1 MAPTEWR
8 YSVPPDDKCPLMPC
22 HVSYQHKAGRSFGH
36 VKPAFEYSTRSCH
49 HTYGAN
55 ATISVPDLD
64 ALDAVSF
71 AKRNVAPYVSPIL
84 DAATLALVCK
94 DLGLVGR
101 AIPKVIN
108 GRQYIA
114 FTGYAGLRTL
124 FPGTIYSAMN
134 RKIIKMAIG
143 ALGIKNMV
151 RNGGILTFCITVP
164 LTILECYLN
173 DHHSLATFAGN
184 LASDLIK
191 IGIPAL
197 MASLFGMAVG
207 TVTTIAAAPIAT
219 VIVVGIFTGAILNYF
234 DDRYGLTER
243 LIESLDKFVQELP
256 VNVEMVQKSMARA
269 PHEIERSI
277 IWRTLGMDIDNPLR

>member
-1 MAPTEWR
+1 M
-8 YSVPPDDKCPLMPC
+8 
-22 HVSYQHKAGRSFGH
+22 
-36 VKPAFEYSTRSCH
+36 
-49 HTYGAN
+49 
-55 ATISVPDLD
+55 
-64 ALDAVSF
+64 
-71 AKRNVAPYVSPIL
+71 
-84 DAATLALVCK
+84 
-94 DLGLVGR
+94 
-101 AIPKVIN
+101 IN

-114 FTGYAGLRTL
+114 FSGYAGLRTL
-124 FPGTIYSAMN
+124 FPGTIYSARN

-151 RNGGILTFCITVP
+151 RNGGIITFCITVP

-173 DHHSLATFAGN
+173 DHHSLATFVGN
-184 LASDLIK
+184 LSSDLIK

-234 DDRYGLTER
+234 DDRYGSTER
-243 LIESLDKFVQELP
+243 LIESLDKFVKELP
-256 VNVEMVQKSMARA
+256 VNMEMVQKSMARA